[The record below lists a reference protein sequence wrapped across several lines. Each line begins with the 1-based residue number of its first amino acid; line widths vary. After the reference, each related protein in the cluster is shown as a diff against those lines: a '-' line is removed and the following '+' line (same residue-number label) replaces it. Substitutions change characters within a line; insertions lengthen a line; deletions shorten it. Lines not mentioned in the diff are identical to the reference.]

1 MIQDTSLSGGV
12 SLPACNGVAPPRP
25 IGRRSVLAGVAAGV
39 IAAPYVARGQARSVK
54 VGMQS
59 ILSGP
64 IALLGTSQRNAV
76 SLEVERINAAG
87 GLAGRPIELVV
98 RDSRGQPQEAARVAR
113 ELINSDG
120 VEILIDAEASS
131 GAFAVQEVIRDLGT
145 LCLHTASETSSLT
158 ADPKLRVPSAFRC
171 ARQGVHDAIVGGSY
185 AARVATAAK
194 LTRWATCSPDY
205 AYGRDVTKQ
214 YISWIKHFM
223 PDLEVVTEAWPK
235 LGQPDF
241 TEVITKLLQAR
252 PQAVFSLLYAGDLS
266 AFVNQASVYALF
278 GQTSLFTPN
287 MGDYPVLAAIKT
299 LPAGIRTGD
308 RYLET
313 FPDTPANKAWGE
325 AYRARFKDLPT
336 NWAWQAATAVR
347 FLEAAAKKAGTL
359 ETKPMAAALR
369 GLKIES
375 PFGSDGTVTMREDQ
389 TLVGYAI
396 GWGVS
401 QTAAPYIVD
410 IQAGDWGQIFELEAE
425 WKKSQ
430 GYV

>member
-1 MIQDTSLSGGV
+1 MIRHIDLTGGV
-12 SLPACNGVAPPRP
+12 GKPGRAGL
-25 IGRRSVLAGVAAGV
+25 GRRGLLAGAAAGV
-39 IAAPYVARGQARSVK
+39 LAMPYVARGQAKAVK
-54 VGMQS
+54 IGMQT

-64 IALLGTSQRNAV
+64 IALLGTSQRNSV
-76 SLEVERINAAG
+76 TMEVDRINAAG
-87 GLAGRPIELVV
+87 GLAGRQIELVV

-158 ADPKLRVPSAFRC
+158 ADPKLRVATAFRC

-185 AARVATAAK
+185 SAAVAKAAK
-194 LTRWATCSPDY
+194 LTKWATCSPDY

-214 YISWIKHFM
+214 YLAWIKHFM
-223 PDLEVVTEAWPK
+223 PELEVITEAWPK
-235 LGQPDF
+235 LGTPDF

-287 MGDYPVLAAIKT
+287 MGDYPVLQAIKQ

-336 NWAWQAATAVR
+336 NWAWQAATAVK
-347 FLEAAAKKAGTL
+347 FLEAAAKKAGSL
-359 ETKPMAAALR
+359 ETKAMAEALT
-369 GLKIES
+369 GLKIDC
-375 PFGSDGTVTMREDQ
+375 PFGADGTVTMREDH
-389 TLVGYAI
+389 TIVNYAI

-401 QTAAPYIVD
+401 QAAAPYIVD
-410 IQAGDWGQIFELEAE
+410 IKAGDWGQIFELEAE
-425 WKKSQ
+425 WKKTS
-430 GYV
+430 GYA